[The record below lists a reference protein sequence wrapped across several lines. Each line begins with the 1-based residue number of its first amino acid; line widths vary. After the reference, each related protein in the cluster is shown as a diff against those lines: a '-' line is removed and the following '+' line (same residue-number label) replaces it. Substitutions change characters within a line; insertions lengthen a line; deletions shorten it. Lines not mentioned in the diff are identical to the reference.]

1 MTDAVQD
8 LDREPEADFD
18 GDQPQDSMVPRR
30 WFLNRFAWVTT
41 AAATGTLLLA
51 APAAAT
57 STRGGRTYS
66 EDAYATDVPHRPPSD
81 LTELTISQIA
91 TYIRRERLTPA
102 DLVNAYVDRI
112 EAFDHAYQA
121 YKDRPTRAELLQKA
135 KARPPRGREWILR
148 GVGIAPKDNYYTAD
162 LLTEGGSLVYEGFQ
176 PTYDSTAVAQLRA
189 VGGLVL
195 GKATMGPLA
204 GGRATVYGTEIPTTR
219 NAWTPDDPRYSPSG
233 SSSGP
238 ATAVAG
244 RLATAGIGTQTGG
257 SITGPGQAQGLTCLK
272 PTFGRTSLHGV
283 IPLTFTRDHVG
294 PMCRDAKDAAIMLQ
308 VLAHPD
314 PNDPRT
320 MGLPPAPD
328 YARAATPIGG
338 RRPRLRWRTRIG
350 FFPGYLTSNDAN
362 ANQLRT
368 AMLAELDKMSG
379 AEMVGEV
386 ALPDDWDALTANP
399 LGGSYAEPTAAFIE
413 QLRADV
419 RPFAQRL
426 PRFLNGMLQS
436 GDTYIRVQQARYLLA
451 QRMLTQLFNQCDVVF
466 TTDTG
471 AFDGPGFPLLCMP
484 IGFGVEPVTGLTV
497 PRGAQLAA
505 RPFGEER
512 LLSVAAAYQ
521 AVTDFHTA
529 RPPDPSTSAATAT
542 AKSLARSGATAVPVS
557 IEALDA
563 PDSLQ

>member
-1 MTDAVQD
+1 MTEPTLD
-8 LDREPEADFD
+8 LETTD
-18 GDQPQDSMVPRR
+18 DQPQDAHVPRR
-30 WFLNRFAWVTT
+30 WFLNRFAWVST

-51 APAAAT
+51 GPAGGSAAVAAT
-57 STRGGRTYS
+57 PRHG
-66 EDAYATDVPHRPPSD
+66 RPPSEDSYAEVPGRPPAD
-81 LTELTISQIA
+81 LTELTLAQIA
-91 TYIRRERLTPA
+91 TYVRRGTVTPA
-102 DLVNAYVDRI
+102 RLVDAYVDRI
-112 EAFDHAYQA
+112 EEFDGAYQA
-121 YKDRPTRAELLQKA
+121 YKDRPSRAELLQQ
-135 KARPPRGREWILR
+135 ARRKPPRGSTWILR
-148 GVGIAPKDNYYTAD
+148 GVGLAPKDNHYTAD
-162 LLTEGGSLVYEGFQ
+162 LLTEGGSAVYEGFQ
-176 PTYDSTAVAQLRA
+176 PAYDATAVRLLREA
-189 VGGLVL
+189 GGLVL

-204 GGRATVYGTEIPTTR
+204 GGRATVYGTTTPTTR
-219 NAWTPDDPRYSPSG
+219 NAWTPDDVRYSPGG

-238 ATAVAG
+238 ATAVAA

-314 PNDPRT
+314 PADPRT
-320 MGLPPAPD
+320 LGLPAPPD
-328 YARAATPIGG
+328 YARAATPLGG
-338 RRPRLRWRTRIG
+338 PRKPRLRWRTRIG
-350 FFPGYLTSNDAN
+350 YFPGWLTSNDAN
-362 ANQLRT
+362 ANQLRRAALET
-368 AMLAELDKMSG
+368 IGRMGG
-379 AEMVGEV
+379 AEVVGEV
-386 ALPDDWDALTANP
+386 TLPDDWDALTSDP

-451 QRMLTQLFNQCDVVF
+451 QRMLTQLFDQCDVVF

-471 AFDGPGFPLLCMP
+471 AFDGPGFPLICFP
-484 IGFGVEPVTGLTV
+484 IGFGTEPQTGLTV

-521 AVTDFHTA
+521 AVTDFHTV
-529 RPPDPSTSAATAT
+529 RPPDPSAAAPP
-542 AKSLARSGATAVPVS
+542 AASRVAAAAVVS

-563 PDSLQ
+563 PDTSRQ